1 MTFTTKPALVT
12 IDCSDDALE
21 LRIEVD
27 DAGTARMTRLAA
39 AAPPRQGEPDP
50 PLDLAGVPDDEDLG
64 VGLPLVDVLVA
75 GEGRHWSGGRYC
87 ESATAARMRYLGH
100 AERTLPAGP
109 SAPGWRELRI
119 DLADPATGLQAQACY
134 QVLAGQ
140 GALRSWTRLVN
151 EGERNVTINAV
162 TSFLCGLPCGR
173 ATSAGGLA
181 DPADLD
187 IRWAENQ
194 ACSEGRW
201 QRRAVRDALPDL
213 NTSAQGGDPHA
224 AFGMTSTGTWSSGT
238 YLPMGALEDRRAGH
252 TWVWQI
258 EHNGA
263 WHWQV
268 GEFSRRA
275 RHDDAAAG
283 APAGHVPPSDP
294 GSGVYFAVLGP
305 TDLEHQWR
313 VTLPPGGTF
322 TTVPAAVAVSGRG
335 FEDALARLTGYRR
348 AVRRPHEDH
357 RRLPV
362 IFNDF
367 MNALMGEPTTEK
379 LLPLIAAAARAGAEY
394 FCIDCGWYA
403 EIDEFWW
410 DTVGAWRPSATRF
423 PGGLTEVLNQIKA
436 AGMVPGLWLEPEVVG
451 MRSPVAGQLPDEA
464 FFTRGGE
471 RVAEHGRYHLDL
483 RHPAAV
489 KHLDEVVDYLVRDLG
504 VGYLKLDYN
513 INAGPGTDAGGVTA
527 GAGLLGHNRA
537 YLDWLDGVLDRYPRL
552 TIENCSS
559 GGMRMDY
566 AMLSRLQLQSTSD
579 QQDHL
584 LYAAIAAAAPAA
596 LAPEQAAIWAY
607 PQPEFGDDEIT
618 FALCNALLGRVHLSG
633 HLDRMT
639 GPQQRLVAD
648 AIAAYKQIRS
658 DLALSVPFW
667 PLGLPGWT
675 DSSLA
680 LGMHAPTADYLLVW
694 HRRTARDPADP
705 RPRGGAGSASQRSG
719 AEPPEIT
726 LPLRHLLGRPAAA
739 EVMYPSRGPT
749 EAGWDA
755 SSGTLTVA
763 LPGIPSACLIRVR
776 PGRALGSSRTG
787 V

>member
-1 MTFTTKPALVT
+1 M
-12 IDCSDDALE
+12 
-21 LRIEVD
+21 
-27 DAGTARMTRLAA
+27 
-39 AAPPRQGEPDP
+39 
-50 PLDLAGVPDDEDLG
+50 
-64 VGLPLVDVLVA
+64 
-75 GEGRHWSGGRYC
+75 
-87 ESATAARMRYLGH
+87 
-100 AERTLPAGP
+100 
-109 SAPGWRELRI
+109 
-119 DLADPATGLQAQACY
+119 
-134 QVLAGQ
+134 
-140 GALRSWTRLVN
+140 
-151 EGERNVTINAV
+151 
-162 TSFLCGLPCGR
+162 
-173 ATSAGGLA
+173 
-181 DPADLD
+181 
-187 IRWAENQ
+187 
-194 ACSEGRW
+194 
-201 QRRAVRDALPDL
+201 
-213 NTSAQGGDPHA
+213 
-224 AFGMTSTGTWSSGT
+224 
-238 YLPMGALEDRRAGH
+238 
-252 TWVWQI
+252 
-258 EHNGA
+258 
-263 WHWQV
+263 
-268 GEFSRRA
+268 
-275 RHDDAAAG
+275 
-283 APAGHVPPSDP
+283 
-294 GSGVYFAVLGP
+294 
-305 TDLEHQWR
+305 
-313 VTLPPGGTF
+313 
-322 TTVPAAVAVSGRG
+322 
-335 FEDALARLTGYRR
+335 
-348 AVRRPHEDH
+348 
-357 RRLPV
+357 
-362 IFNDF
+362 
-367 MNALMGEPTTEK
+367 
-379 LLPLIAAAARAGAEY
+379 
-394 FCIDCGWYA
+394 
-403 EIDEFWW
+403 
-410 DTVGAWRPSATRF
+410 
-423 PGGLTEVLNQIKA
+423 LNQIKA
-436 AGMVPGLWLEPEVVG
+436 ADMVPGLWLEPEVVG

-680 LGMHAPTADYLLVW
+680 LGMHAATADYLLVW
-694 HRRTARDPADP
+694 HRRPSRDPADP

-726 LPLRHLLGRPAAA
+726 LPLRHLLGRLAAA